1 MSLIKDILIYVD
13 DSCITDFNAAIQSE
27 NLDITK
33 IQRFSVSGPEKFAI
47 LTESFTPYL
56 KPVINVIKQLARVH
70 RKKVFFEL
78 ERRDGTV
85 FRSSVD
91 GYSKDEAI
99 EIINEAVRLS
109 MQVSEDDRP

>member
-13 DSCITDFNAAIQSE
+13 DSCINDFNAAIQFE

-33 IQRFSVSGPEKFAI
+33 VQRFSVGGPEKFAI
-47 LTESFTPYL
+47 LAENITPYL

-78 ERRDGTV
+78 ERKDGSV
-85 FRSSVD
+85 FRSSID

-109 MQVSEDDRP
+109 MQVSSDDHS